1 MCGAA
6 EGGAGCT
13 GDSRVVDAR
22 GSARAARHGWS
33 GAQGPSW
40 AEERSPQQRHAPP
53 PARLLRPRL
62 RSANSPA
69 SDVMRG
75 PWACG
80 AWGAC
85 ANPPS
90 PTAAARLGEPSR
102 LVLTRGA
109 PPPHPTPA
117 SERLAWP
124 SYFCFPHPPRKKKIR
139 CGQGDICFWS
149 STPGCGSLPLS
160 QAQISRVVVG
170 RGGKERASAWYSG

>member
-124 SYFCFPHPPRKKKIR
+124 SYFCFPHPPRKKDKMWSGGHLLLIFDTWMR
-139 CGQGDICFWS
+139 VPSSVSGTDKQSSGRTGREGKGQCM
-149 STPGCGSLPLS
+149 
-160 QAQISRVVVG
+160 V
-170 RGGKERASAWYSG
+170 

>member
-62 RSANSPA
+62 RSASSPA

-102 LVLTRGA
+102 LGLTRGA
-109 PPPHPTPA
+109 PHPTP
-117 SERLAWP
+117 P
-124 SYFCFPHPPRKKKIR
+124 PPRSGLLGPATSVSLTHLEKKDKMWSGGHLLLVFDTWMR
-139 CGQGDICFWS
+139 VPSSVSGTDKPSSGRTGREGKGQCM
-149 STPGCGSLPLS
+149 
-160 QAQISRVVVG
+160 V
-170 RGGKERASAWYSG
+170 